1 MGEAVFLMTRFISLI
16 RPNMTGGMNYHTTA
30 KSIQALTYGDTS
42 ADQRNPRVIL
52 ISSRVP
58 AAEVNI
64 LHKLDF
70 EQKKLGDN

>member
-1 MGEAVFLMTRFISLI
+1 
-16 RPNMTGGMNYHTTA
+16 MTGGMNYHATA
-30 KSIQALTYGDTS
+30 KSVQALTYGDTS

-64 LHKLDF
+64 LLKHF
-70 EQKKLGDN
+70 